1 MDSKEAKD
9 LIGLMGQLN
18 KTIKNLAASIDKM
31 TSSQRGFNG
40 SVDEMNEKL
49 EESSNTQ
56 DKISGKIDESER
68 RQRNL
73 NKSMG
78 LFGNTLKASEKVLG
92 KIGLGGTRVADAL
105 GKATKKGE
113 DLAHK
118 LTDGG
123 KAALGLAGKLRVAA
137 TMAKTLA
144 AAMPGA
150 VFGMILGLV
159 NKIKEG
165 FEKGQEAAK
174 KISDQN
180 VGMARSLGIAQ
191 GAANKL
197 AGAARGIGAG
207 MGITN
212 AQAVESATAIQGA
225 LETTEKLGG
234 KTLNTFMRLNVFAG
248 YSADTLGEFQKM
260 AKVSGQD
267 AGEMVERFADQVVEL
282 KKVNK
287 SALSI
292 KVVMETVAKAGYHAR
307 IQFGGQKD
315 ALVKAAF
322 TAKQMGMEID
332 EMVAATKSLLNI
344 EDSIEAEMEAQ
355 LLTGKDIN
363 LSKAR
368 ELALN
373 GKSDEAMKEV
383 MNQMGG
389 QEEFAK
395 LNVIQQESLA
405 KAAGLSLDQFSK
417 AMVTQKEQANIQGD
431 LVEGH
436 KDGLKAQQSGAS
448 LSEQLQRRA
457 EGLEAAWS
465 SVYSAFKPFVDAL
478 RELQSYIMPKISQLL
493 AAFSGAIPMDAV
505 GSFVDKFKEMG
516 DKIFPI
522 ILGAVQT
529 LSSLL
534 KPIIGFALKLGEYL
548 ITYVYDIFKKIE
560 APVKELGGKLQ
571 EMGKAL
577 LPAIQ
582 GALDNIKPI
591 FEFIAQKVI
600 WLVGGIADLVTNLT
614 DANKELT
621 GFQKIIVAIA
631 GVYLTIKGF
640 QMAQKGYQAI
650 VTAIETFKE
659 NALKKNEVL
668 IKGLNKLTG
677 DKFKLEEKINK
688 SKTKQNQQEKTLT
701 NQKKAEGKVNGSLMK
716 QEDKLKK
723 ALDDKIKKQ
732 KNLNKLKQQ
741 ENKTNGQINKS
752 ENALS
757 RTMKGR
763 EKIASTIVKTKK
775 AEGKQ
780 ISANSKKE
788 KGNMFKSIASASP
801 KIVGSLSAIPV
812 AGPALGAAAVLA
824 MVAAAQG
831 YLGGGETADDL
842 LSPASNKGGYGDRV
856 LLSPEGTFSFNNRD
870 TILAGTDLTPVN
882 DFSSAPAGTVSG
894 DVKSAIEKQKE
905 LIAEVK
911 RTNQLLGQILGKEGK
926 VTMDGNKVGTSVG
939 MSTSR
944 LR

>member
-137 TMAKTLA
+137 TMAKSLVA
-144 AAMPGA
+144 ALPGGI
-150 VFGMILGLV
+150 FTMILGLV

-174 KISDQN
+174 KLSDQN

-260 AKVSGQD
+260 AKVSGQN

-292 KVVMETVAKAGYHAR
+292 RVVMDTVAKAGYHAR
-307 IQFGGQKD
+307 IQFSGQKD

-363 LSKAR
+363 LAKAR

-373 GKSDEAMKEV
+373 GKSDEAMQEI

-389 QEEFAK
+389 AEEFAK

-417 AMVTQKEQANIQGD
+417 AVVAKKEQANIQGD
-431 LVEGH
+431 LVEKE
-436 KDGLKAQQSGAS
+436 KDGLKAQQSTAS
-448 LSEQLQRRA
+448 LSEQLQRRT
-457 EGLEAAWS
+457 ESLEAAWS

-478 RELQSYIMPKISQLL
+478 RELQSYIVPKIAKLL
-493 AAFSGAIPMDAV
+493 ASFSGAIPMKDV
-505 GSFVDKFKEMG
+505 GSFVDKFKEVG
-516 DKIFPI
+516 DQIFPK

-529 LSSLL
+529 FASILS
-534 KPIIGFALKLGEYL
+534 PIIGMALKLGGYL
-548 ITYVYDIFKKIE
+548 MNFVLDVFKD
-560 APVKELGGKLQ
+560 LQ
-571 EMGKAL
+571 EPAKQLGEKLKTMADSL
-577 LPAIQ
+577 LPAMKS
-582 GALDNIKPI
+582 LLEFIKPI
-591 FEFIAQKVI
+591 FQFIAEKVI
-600 WLVGGIADLVTNLT
+600 WIVGGIADLVTNLT
-614 DANKELT
+614 SAEKSLT
-621 GFQKIIVAIA
+621 GWQKVIVAIA
-631 GVYLTIKGF
+631 GAYVVIKGI

-659 NALKKNEVL
+659 RALEKNETL
-668 IKGLNKLTG
+668 LKGLNKLTG
-677 DKFKLEEKINK
+677 NKFKLEEKINK
-688 SKTKQNQQEKTLT
+688 TLDKQNKQEKSLTKQKN
-701 NQKKAEGKVNGSLMK
+701 AESKVNDKLLK
-716 QEDKLKK
+716 QETKLKK

-732 KNLNKLKQQ
+732 QSLNRLKQQ
-741 ENKTNGQINKS
+741 ETKTNDRLARGEQKLGSLGKLRHNIQENVNKS
-752 ENALS
+752 KKVEN
-757 RTMKGR
+757 
-763 EKIASTIVKTKK
+763 
-775 AEGKQ
+775 KQ
-780 ISANSKKE
+780 IKANSKAE
-788 KGNMFKSIASASP
+788 KPSLFKNIGTAAAKGYQSLAAIPIVGAALGMAASIAITA
-801 KIVGSLSAIPV
+801 
-812 AGPALGAAAVLA
+812 AL
-824 MVAAAQG
+824 MKF
-831 YLGGGETADDL
+831 LGGGEEADDL
-842 LSPASNKGGYGDRV
+842 VSPAPGGGGYGKRV
-856 LLSPEGTFSFNNRD
+856 LLGPEGAFSFNNKD
-870 TILAGTDLTPVN
+870 TIVAGTDLFPVN
-882 DFSSAPAGTVSG
+882 DAAFNTRKPMQMGNSTQGGGGGELLEEMKKVHSVLQQILSKEGTV
-894 DVKSAIEKQKE
+894 I
-905 LIAEVK
+905 
-911 RTNQLLGQILGKEGK
+911 
-926 VTMDGNKVGTSVG
+926 MDGNKVGSSVG

>member
-1 MDSKEAKD
+1 
-9 LIGLMGQLN
+9 
-18 KTIKNLAASIDKM
+18 
-31 TSSQRGFNG
+31 
-40 SVDEMNEKL
+40 
-49 EESSNTQ
+49 
-56 DKISGKIDESER
+56 
-68 RQRNL
+68 
-73 NKSMG
+73 
-78 LFGNTLKASEKVLG
+78 
-92 KIGLGGTRVADAL
+92 
-105 GKATKKGE
+105 
-113 DLAHK
+113 
-118 LTDGG
+118 
-123 KAALGLAGKLRVAA
+123 
-137 TMAKTLA
+137 
-144 AAMPGA
+144 
-150 VFGMILGLV
+150 
-159 NKIKEG
+159 
-165 FEKGQEAAK
+165 
-174 KISDQN
+174 
-180 VGMARSLGIAQ
+180 
-191 GAANKL
+191 
-197 AGAARGIGAG
+197 
-207 MGITN
+207 
-212 AQAVESATAIQGA
+212 
-225 LETTEKLGG
+225 
-234 KTLNTFMRLNVFAG
+234 
-248 YSADTLGEFQKM
+248 
-260 AKVSGQD
+260 
-267 AGEMVERFADQVVEL
+267 
-282 KKVNK
+282 
-287 SALSI
+287 
-292 KVVMETVAKAGYHAR
+292 
-307 IQFGGQKD
+307 
-315 ALVKAAF
+315 
-322 TAKQMGMEID
+322 
-332 EMVAATKSLLNI
+332 
-344 EDSIEAEMEAQ
+344 
-355 LLTGKDIN
+355 
-363 LSKAR
+363 
-368 ELALN
+368 
-373 GKSDEAMKEV
+373 
-383 MNQMGG
+383 
-389 QEEFAK
+389 
-395 LNVIQQESLA
+395 
-405 KAAGLSLDQFSK
+405 
-417 AMVTQKEQANIQGD
+417 
-431 LVEGH
+431 
-436 KDGLKAQQSGAS
+436 
-448 LSEQLQRRA
+448 
-457 EGLEAAWS
+457 
-465 SVYSAFKPFVDAL
+465 
-478 RELQSYIMPKISQLL
+478 MPKISQLL

-529 LSSLL
+529 LASLL
-534 KPIIGFALKLGEYL
+534 KPIVGFALKLGEYL

-582 GALDNIKPI
+582 SVLDKIKPV

-600 WLVGGIADLVTNLT
+600 SLVGGIIDLVTNLT

-752 ENALS
+752 ENTIS

-780 ISANSKKE
+780 ITANSKKE

-812 AGPALGAAAVLA
+812 AGPALGAAAVLT
-824 MVAAAQG
+824 MVGLAEG
-831 YLGGGETADDL
+831 FLGGGGETADDL

-894 DVKSAIEKQKE
+894 DVKGAIEKQKE